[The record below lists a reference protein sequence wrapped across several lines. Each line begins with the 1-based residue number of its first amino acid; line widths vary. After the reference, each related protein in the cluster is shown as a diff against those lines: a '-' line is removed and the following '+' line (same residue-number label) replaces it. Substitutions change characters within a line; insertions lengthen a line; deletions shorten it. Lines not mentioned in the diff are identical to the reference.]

1 MAPCSVDHAMKPEK
15 ITATGCD
22 AYLLSLGA
30 YIFKPVQMGMGATTL
45 DRLCCINGRFVAIEY
60 KRAGIME
67 ATPRQRQVIKA
78 ISRAG
83 GIAFTTD
90 SLDRTVR
97 YLQDHALG
105 LYNPET

>member
-1 MAPCSVDHAMKPEK
+1 MTPEK
-15 ITATGCD
+15 MVANPCD

-60 KRAGIME
+60 KRAGVYHC
-67 ATPRQRQVIKA
+67 TPRQNQVIKA
-78 ISRAG
+78 ITKAG

-90 SLDRTVR
+90 SLERTVK
-97 YLQDHALG
+97 YLQDHCLG
-105 LYNPET
+105 LYNPEVG